1 MRSITGRLG
10 AVGTVLVLGLFGST
24 IAGVAQEPTATD
36 LVDAL
41 NGLFGKHTGAR
52 AAHTKGICLT
62 GKFAPSGGAQAVE
75 GSAFR
80 QGSAH
85 PGAFLARR
93 R

>member
-10 AVGTVLVLGLFGST
+10 AVGTVLALGLFGST

-41 NGLFGKHTGAR
+41 NGLFGKCRRSRCSHQRHLSNRKIRPLG
-52 AAHTKGICLT
+52 
-62 GKFAPSGGAQAVE
+62 GGAQAVE